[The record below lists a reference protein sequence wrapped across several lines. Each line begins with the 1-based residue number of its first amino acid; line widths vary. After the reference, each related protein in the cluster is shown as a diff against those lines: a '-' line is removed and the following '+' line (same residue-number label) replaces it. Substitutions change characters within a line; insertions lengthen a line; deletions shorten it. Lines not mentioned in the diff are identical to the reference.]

1 MTDRTSGGSSTVSD
15 NQKCAAVEIIHVA
28 ETFTAVC
35 ECGVSGPL
43 RPTEREAGSDATAHL
58 NRTEAQQL

>member
-1 MTDRTSGGSSTVSD
+1 MSD